1 MIKKN
6 KFIKFINIDEKLYK
20 TLKKLKAKDLDQDK
34 IYIKSLDKFVKKC
47 KKILDEKNQIKA
59 IIIFLYPKSQKN
71 TKLSAFSIKRL
82 TEIMSGYAG
91 DILIQNSSK
100 DKVIEVFDR
109 NRKNSINRGA
119 RYHQTR
125 EGGSIHTDNVNI
137 PSYWDYLMFSCL
149 SSAKAG
155 GETILVDSEQIHKE
169 LSKNFKLAKSILEKN
184 FYWEKRGLADELYK
198 APIITYDKM
207 MKPNFKYLR
216 PYLESAHIKAKK
228 YLSSKQLYALDVLD
242 ALLETTK
249 FQLRYKMQKGD
260 ILFNLDSKVLH
271 GRASFS
277 DSLDALPLEKIKNN
291 ENRLKR
297 TMIRVWIKQKK
308 K

>member
-1 MIKKN
+1 MKKKN
-6 KFIKFINIDEKLYK
+6 FIKFINIDKKLYK
-20 TLKKLKAKDLDQDK
+20 ILINLKTKDLNQNDL
-34 IYIKSLDKFVKKC
+34 YIKSLDNFVKKC
-47 KKILDEKNQIKA
+47 KKILDSKNQIKA
-59 IIIFLYPKSQKN
+59 IIISLYPKNEKF
-71 TKLSAFSIKRL
+71 TKLSALTIKRL

-109 NRKNSINRGA
+109 NRKFSINRGP

-155 GETILVDSEQIHKE
+155 GETILVDSGEIHNE
-169 LSKNFKLAKSILEKN
+169 LKKKFKLAKKTLEKN

-207 MKPNFKYLR
+207 NRPNFKYLR
-216 PYLESAHIKAKK
+216 PYLEAAHIKAKK
-228 YLSSKQLYALDVLD
+228 YLNSKQLYALDVLD
-242 ALLETTK
+242 ALLETSN

-277 DSLDALPLEKIKNN
+277 DSLDALPLEKIKNT
-291 ENRLKR
+291 ESRLKR
-297 TMIRVWIKQKK
+297 TMIRVWIKRKNK
-308 K
+308 